1 MFAATKGSSAGVSP
15 QVFAFNGGVAG
26 DPEDENLLDI
36 TSLSGGNGY
45 DITIDAE
52 TGFYPE
58 GTIGLGDVIIF
69 AVCGLTGTSVT
80 STDFTSI
87 YTSGGT
93 LILWAVYNGSDLTL
107 NVNTPNDQYGNNTSF
122 HWHYYSVR
130 YADTSSPFDVS
141 ISTTSYTKT
150 SNGTYSVT
158 SPSVTTS
165 TDNSIIFSGYLFQSV
180 GNNSPLIS
188 PSTLSNFLDVPSNM
202 EAATNQ
208 GFGAGASYGDP
219 TLTYTNLFSQAAYKQ
234 QTTAGSFTPNGWG
247 SFTLYFTPS
256 QKVYGITYT
265 LAIKPAP

>member
-15 QVFAFNGGVAG
+15 QVFSFNGGVAG
-26 DPEDENLLDI
+26 DPLDEGLLDI
-36 TSLSGGNGY
+36 TSLSNGNGY

-69 AVCGLTGTSVT
+69 AACGLNGTSVT
-80 STDFTSI
+80 STDFTSV
-87 YTSGGT
+87 YASGGIT
-93 LILWAVYNGSDLTL
+93 ILWAVYNGSDLTL

-130 YADTSSPFDVS
+130 YADTSSPVDVS
-141 ISTTSYTKT
+141 ISTNYYAKT

-180 GNNSPLIS
+180 GNNSPFVS
-188 PSTLSNFLDVPSNM
+188 PSTLTTFLDAPSNM
-202 EAATNQ
+202 EAATNE
-208 GFGAGASYGDP
+208 GSGSAISYGDP
-219 TLTYTNLFSQAAYKQ
+219 GYEQTRLFSQAAYKQ

-247 SFTLYFTPS
+247 SVTLYYTPS
-256 QKVYGITYT
+256 QKFYGIAYS
-265 LAIKPAP
+265 LAIKPA